1 MAYVDGFVLAVPTAN
16 KDAYRKL
23 AEDMVPVFKRLGAI
37 SVVECWGD
45 DVPDGKVTSFPMA
58 VKKTEDEAVVF
69 AWIVWPSKEVRD
81 KGNAAMMQDPVVRA
95 WEDEGRQP
103 PFDGMRMIFG
113 GFEVL
118 VEG

>member
-58 VKKTEDEAVVF
+58 VKKTEDEAVVDDL
-69 AWIVWPSKEVRD
+69 R
-81 KGNAAMMQDPVVRA
+81 RA
-95 WEDEGRQP
+95 RRRRPLLRIG
-103 PFDGMRMIFG
+103 DGMEHQHSLSAGQRLPGMTSQ
-113 GFEVL
+113 VHRR
-118 VEG
+118 